1 MCGVNGNNINN
12 YYSQNG
18 RAWPCNVRRT
28 CCTVLYRT
36 VLCGQQMYE
45 SGVWERA
52 RIDYGSNWRY
62 EINPNYF
69 CVCVCVH
76 VRMYTC
82 MYAWLEWNMEWNVSG
97 LKIDTA
103 VI

>member
-1 MCGVNGNNINN
+1 MAVPGHAMSDVH
-12 YYSQNG
+12 
-18 RAWPCNVRRT
+18 A
-28 CCTVLYRT
+28 VLYRT

-62 EINPNYF
+62 EINPNHF

-76 VRMYTC
+76 VHTYVYMYVC
-82 MYAWLEWNMEWNVSG
+82 MVGVEYGMECEWFE
-97 LKIDTA
+97 D
-103 VI
+103 